1 MSSSSDVES
10 LEFHKVIKEM
20 KKDIYKGSN
29 SDINKSKK
37 DVLNVFMGDKNN
49 KNFFN
54 FLVDIKANYQ
64 RLENEKEQLFEKEK
78 INYFKLIESNMNN
91 KTSIDL
97 VTAHCVAGHLRTKRR
112 LRIRHLPT
120 RTEEVNEQ
128 EADA

>member
-1 MSSSSDVES
+1 MKNYLFKNVES

-91 KTSIDL
+91 KTSIDN
-97 VTAHCVAGHLRTKRR
+97 VAKNEMIKRCLFGTR
-112 LRIRHLPT
+112 L
-120 RTEEVNEQ
+120 E
-128 EADA
+128 